1 MAAVALMTGSIIR
14 DVQTQFNYTPNP
26 SRLLNFSET
35 TTIATTSITNEC
47 KFSEIEI
54 AMIVALLV
62 GTYQLIFGIL
72 RFGFISVY
80 LSEQL
85 INGFTAAVAYHVLI
99 AQLIPMIGMNIRTKS
114 GPFGLLCTIINI
126 VS

>member
-14 DVQTQFNYTPNP
+14 DVQTQFSCTPNLL
-26 SRLLNFSET
+26 RLSNFSET
-35 TTIATTSITNEC
+35 TTIAPTSTTNSC

-54 AMIVALLV
+54 ATIIALLV
-62 GTYQLIFGIL
+62 GAYQLILGIL

-85 INGFTAAVAYHVLI
+85 INGFTSAVAYHVLI

-114 GPFGLLCTIINI
+114 GPFGLLSTIINI